1 MQNVRNGLE
10 TELLATQERFAQE
23 KAKSA
28 QASELSQDLER
39 EYNTVT
45 DGLSSHTDRLPDR

>member
-1 MQNVRNGLE
+1 MTFVAGSVSRLSSVQNVRNGLE
-10 TELLATQERFAQE
+10 TELLTAQERLAQE

-39 EYNTVT
+39 E
-45 DGLSSHTDRLPDR
+45 